1 MDRFSD
7 PATPQ
12 RTPGVLKHAKKAL
25 KVKKKGSGED
35 HIHEGLME

>member
-25 KVKKKGSGED
+25 KVKKGSGED